1 MRWTKVLALLVVVAT
16 VVVADA
22 GSRAKLLRNNLLSVR
37 TPASKPPASA
47 HPFVNVIVLF
57 GVLSDGTPADPSTF
71 HARIRHDDVTDRFT
85 PTFDS
90 RGKQN
95 GLRGTLDRS
104 MIRPCHRPCN
114 VLRLTVQAK
123 KVKGARGSRAR
134 DADRVRFG
142 AVDKPD
148 MPPVAVAGADT
159 DVIVPGIPVSFTGS
173 VGSFDPDLDALTYAW
188 DFGDGSTSTDP
199 NPTHTYEALSNDVT
213 VTLTVSDGQLDSAP
227 APVTLLAVPLLDPGR
242 TPGVLHIDSAT
253 TLEFGGV
260 AVGATGTKTITFS
273 NTDTTA
279 TSQVKLRLASANPA
293 FAFSETSLSLDPGE
307 SHDVTLTFAPAAGD
321 HQSARLGVV
330 ANDTNQQ
337 SVSFLAHGFGGSA
350 PDDGPTMVADAVF
363 YTDIVPGL
371 LGLGTFGF
379 MPDGRRFLADDGL
392 HTCVVPGN
400 GAGTGDFCVVD
411 ADCVSN
417 GGTCATTGTCPAGD
431 NAGKPCALPSDCP
444 KSFCPS
450 YTTFDPV
457 EFCSDGQ
464 SLYLLSDDGTYT
476 DPNPNDLTER
486 SETIMRMDLAADGSV
501 TDKQI
506 LYRPTTETGHIAC
519 DGFPASQ
526 GGQVYIPEYHELPD
540 SLTCFR
546 SDLEELVHVN
556 KSNGAAAI
564 VPGFG
569 RIDAAEGLGPC
580 DDLDTV
586 DELVVARDG
595 SHTFA
600 TFDGGSTANSG
611 GLWQIRPTSIWFSP
625 DIIDTFQAHP
635 DNSVMWASGSDSGST
650 GLVNLYRITPD
661 QVVHGALPLASL
673 QPCASFPIPNNQ
685 GRTLVA
691 NLAADRDAIGS
702 RSAVALVNFVAA
714 APFPGPGQPGLST
727 VVSSTLA
734 PARGTVAFSVPADST
749 ECSVLGL
756 INLEVFD
763 ELTF

>member
-1 MRWTKVLALLVVVAT
+1 MRWTKALALILVLAT

-22 GSRAKLLRNNLLSVR
+22 GGKTKLLRNNLLSVR
-37 TPASKPPASA
+37 TPASKQPASA
-47 HPFVNVIVLF
+47 HPSVNVIVFF
-57 GVLSDGTPADPSTF
+57 GILSDGTPVDPSTF
-71 HARIRHDDVTDRFT
+71 RARIRHEDVTDRFT
-85 PTFDS
+85 PTLDAK
-90 RGKQN
+90 GKQN
-95 GLRGTLDRS
+95 GMRGTLDHS
-104 MIRPCHRPCN
+104 MVRLCHRPCN
-114 VLRLTVQAK
+114 LLRLTVQAK

-134 DADRVRFG
+134 DTDRVRFG
-142 AVDKPD
+142 AEEHADQ
-148 MPPVAVAGADT
+148 PPVAVPGADT
-159 DVIVPGIPVSFTGS
+159 DIIVPGIPVSFTGS
-173 VGSFDPDLDALTYAW
+173 VGSFDPDLDALTYSW
-188 DFGDGSTSTDP
+188 DFGDGTMSTDP

-227 APVTLLAVPLLDPGR
+227 ATVSLLAVPPLDPGR
-242 TPGVLHIDSAT
+242 TPGALHVDAAT

-260 AVGATGTKTITFS
+260 AVGATATKTITFS
-273 NTDTTA
+273 NTDTTP
-279 TSQVKLRLASANPA
+279 TSQVKLRLASANA
-293 FAFSETSLSLDPGE
+293 VFAFSETNVSLDPGQ
-307 SHDVTLTFAPAAGD
+307 SHDVTLTFAPVAAD

-330 ANDTNQQ
+330 ANDTNRQ
-337 SVSFLAHGFGGSA
+337 SASFLAHGFGGAA
-350 PDDGPTMVADAVF
+350 PDNGPTMCADPVF

-371 LGLGTFGF
+371 LGLSTYGF
-379 MPDGRRFLADDGL
+379 MPDGHRFLSDDGL

-411 ADCVSN
+411 ADCQSN
-417 GGTCATTGTCPAGD
+417 GGTCATTSTCPSGA
-431 NAGKPCALPSDCP
+431 NAGQSCTVPSDCP
-444 KSFCPS
+444 GSFCPS

-464 SLYLLSDDGTYT
+464 SIYLLSDDGTYT
-476 DPNPNDLTER
+476 DPNPNDATER

-501 TDKQI
+501 TNKQI

-546 SDLEELVHVN
+546 SDLEELVHIN

-586 DELVVARDG
+586 DELVVTRDG

-611 GLWQIRPTSIWFSP
+611 GLWQIRPTSLWFSP
-625 DIIDTFQAHP
+625 DIVDTFQAHP
-635 DNSVMWASGSDSGST
+635 DNSVMWAAATDSGST

-661 QVVHGALPLASL
+661 QVVHGPLPFASL
-673 QPCASFPIPNNQ
+673 QPCASFPVPNNG
-685 GRTLVA
+685 GRTFVISF
-691 NLAADRDAIGS
+691 AADRDAIGS
-702 RSAVALVNFVAA
+702 QSATGLVSFVASA
-714 APFPGPGQPGLST
+714 QGLSST
-727 VVSSTLA
+727 VSQTLLT
-734 PARGTVAFSVPADST
+734 RGTVAFTAPPNST
-749 ECSVLGL
+749 DCSVLGL
-756 INLEVFD
+756 VNLEGL
-763 ELTF
+763 ELGF